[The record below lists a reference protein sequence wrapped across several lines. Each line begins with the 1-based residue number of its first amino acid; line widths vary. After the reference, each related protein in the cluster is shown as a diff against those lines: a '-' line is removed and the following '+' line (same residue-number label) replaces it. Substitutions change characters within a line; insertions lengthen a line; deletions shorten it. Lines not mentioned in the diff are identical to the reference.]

1 MDPDKSMVVVVTP
14 PGSRAPQLTMEVQMA
29 LLEAFLRG
37 FPDLASLHLAESVGI
52 TASVVRLG
60 GPGHLG
66 RLASHPGGR
75 VRTAEET

>member
-1 MDPDKSMVVVVTP
+1 MDPDKSMVVTP
-14 PGSRAPQLTMEVQMA
+14 QGSRATQLTMEVQVA
-29 LLEAFLRG
+29 FLEAFLRG
-37 FPDLASLHLAESVGI
+37 FPDLASLHLAESVGVA
-52 TASVVRLG
+52 ASVVRLG

>member
-1 MDPDKSMVVVVTP
+1 
-14 PGSRAPQLTMEVQMA
+14 MA
-29 LLEAFLRG
+29 FLEAFLRG
-37 FPDLASLHLAESVGI
+37 FPDLASLHLAESVGVA
-52 TASVVRLG
+52 ASVVRLR

>member
-1 MDPDKSMVVVVTP
+1 MDSMQHY
-14 PGSRAPQLTMEVQMA
+14 SQLTMEVQVA
-29 LLEAFLRG
+29 FLEAFLSG
-37 FPDLASLHLAESVGI
+37 FPDLASLHLAESVGVA
-52 TASVVRLG
+52 ASVVRLG